1 MRSYNMENN
10 TAWIVSCKSSK
21 AGYIVNDTISIPNDP
36 ANRHCADVLAWIA
49 EGNTPAPDFTDAEI
63 AVNAQAVTNATSQAY
78 LASTDW
84 YVIRHAEK
92 GVAIPDDIT
101 SSRQKAREAIED
113 AD

>member
-1 MRSYNMENN
+1 MFRNIK
-10 TAWIVSCKSSK
+10 TAEMLEAEV
-21 AGYIVNDTISIPNDP
+21 T
-36 ANRHCADVLAWIA
+36 ANIQ
-49 EGNTPAPDFTDAEI
+49 TDANVI
-63 AVNAQAVTNATSQAY
+63 HQAY

-101 SSRQKAREAIED
+101 SSRQKAREAIEE